1 MNIVSQGVKQ
11 GKSNQRLMIVLVG
24 SLFSIELIIMGFGYF
39 LKPIHGWI
47 FNLLDAVL
55 LVVFLYPVLH
65 RFVIRPLIQENEQHR
80 KTELA
85 LFKSEERYRQLVEMS
100 PNAVFIQCGGKFA
113 FINRSGAKM
122 LGADDPTQI
131 IGKTVL
137 EYVHPD
143 YRKAV
148 EERIKHVNAGNPL
161 PPYEYQYLLPNGCTV
176 DVEVTAMPFN
186 DQGQPAA
193 QVIARDVTQRKK
205 AEERLLASEALYLSL
220 VETLPQKVLRKD
232 TSGRFTFA
240 NQRFCQLLGKPL
252 NEILGKTDFDF
263 FPEDLA
269 QKYRNDDKRVMESK
283 KSLDIA
289 EEHVNVNEKIQYVQV
304 VKLPLYD
311 AHQQVIGV
319 QVIFWDITDRK
330 NAEVERERL
339 IRELQNALAEVKTLN
354 GIIPICAGCKQIR
367 DDKGYW
373 NRVEAYVEEHSLAK
387 FSHSLCPNCTKIYF
401 PNVKI

>member
-1 MNIVSQGVKQ
+1 M
-11 GKSNQRLMIVLVG
+11 LVLVG
-24 SLFSIELIIMGFGYF
+24 ALFSIELIIMGFGYF

-55 LVVFLYPVLH
+55 LVVFLYPVLQ
-65 RFVIRPLIQENEQHR
+65 RFVIRPLIQENEDHR

-85 LFKSEERYRQLVEMS
+85 LIQSESRYRQLVEMS

-122 LGADDPTQI
+122 LGADDPSQI

-148 EERIKHVNAGNPL
+148 EARIKHVNAGNPL
-161 PPYEYQYLLPNGCTV
+161 PPYEYQYLLPDGRTV

-193 QVIARDVTQRKK
+193 QVIARDITERKH
-205 AEERLLASEALYLSL
+205 AEEKLRASESLYLSL
-220 VETLPQKVLRKD
+220 VETLPQIVLRKD
-232 TSGRFTFA
+232 VSGRFTFA
-240 NQRFCQLLGKPL
+240 SQRFCQLLGKPL

-289 EEHVNVNEKIQYVQV
+289 EEHVNVNERIQYVQV
-304 VKLPLYD
+304 VKVPIYD
-311 AHQQVIGV
+311 AHQHVIGV
-319 QVIFWDITDRK
+319 QVIFWDITERK
-330 NAEVERERL
+330 NSEIERERL
-339 IRELQNALAEVKTLN
+339 IRELQNALAEVKTLT
-354 GIIPICAGCKQIR
+354 GIVPICAGCKQIR

-373 NRVEAYVEEHSLAK
+373 NQVEAYVEKHSLAK
-387 FSHSLCPNCTKIYF
+387 FSHGLCPKCATIYF